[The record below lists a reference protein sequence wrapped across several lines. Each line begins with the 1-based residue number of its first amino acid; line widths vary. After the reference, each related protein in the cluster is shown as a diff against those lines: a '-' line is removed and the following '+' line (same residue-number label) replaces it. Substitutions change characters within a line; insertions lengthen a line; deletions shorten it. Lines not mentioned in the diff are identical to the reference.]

1 MNNPTCLLAI
11 LSVALS
17 AVCATGLTFHRITTA
32 TTAQTGAFS
41 VSGVIRGSTG
51 SDPAAGVCDAQASA
65 KVTLTFTRVAGSGAL
80 PAPINPIE
88 GPAPLGWKA
97 AGFETGT
104 TYRVTP
110 NLDGFVFTPASR
122 DFSGEKSDLDFT
134 IYKGPFKA
142 AGRVADA
149 DGNAMESVRMDFSLE
164 PLTPSPPTQAGPP
177 SVQTA
182 GDGGWQQNFPCNSRC
197 GVSHRYA
204 ARPAKQGMFFTP
216 ASIQFCG
223 ASNDL
228 NFVGRPLGATGVS
241 AASYRGQ
248 ALANDSIVALYG
260 AGFSTA
266 TEVTGT
272 QPLPTQLAGASVKT
286 KDRLG
291 AERLASLFFVSP
303 NQINFLVPA
312 DTARG
317 DALLIVTNAQGRLFF
332 GPATI
337 ATYAPGLFAANADG
351 QGVAA
356 AIVQRVK
363 ADGTLSFEVVA
374 RFDPAQ
380 NKLVAVPIDL
390 GAESDQ
396 VFLILFGTGIR
407 NRDSIAATAAKIGG
421 TDVQVL
427 FAGAQPGFAGLDQ
440 VNVRLARS
448 LAGRGEMDVA
458 LTIDGSMANLVR
470 ISVK

>member
-1 MNNPTCLLAI
+1 MNNPTRVLAI
-11 LSVALS
+11 LPIALF
-17 AVCATGLTFHRITTA
+17 AIYAIGLAFHQTTL
-32 TTAQTGAFS
+32 AQISTFS
-41 VSGVIRGSTG
+41 VSGSIRDSSS
-51 SDPAAGVCDAQASA
+51 SDPGAGGCDAQASTR
-65 KVTLTFTRVAGSGAL
+65 VTLAFTRIAGSGAIS
-80 PAPINPIE
+80 APVNPLD
-88 GPAPLGWKA
+88 GAAPLGWKA
-97 AGFETGT
+97 NGFEAGT

-110 NLDGFVFTPASR
+110 SLEGFAFTPASI
-122 DFSGEKSDLDFT
+122 DFNGEKSGLDFT
-134 IYKGPFKA
+134 IHKGPFKA
-142 AGRVADA
+142 SGRVADG
-149 DGNAMESVRMDFSLE
+149 DGKAMEGVRLDFYLE

-177 SVQTA
+177 TVQTID
-182 GDGGWQQNFPCNSRC
+182 DGGWQQIFPCNSRC

-204 ARPAKQGMFFTP
+204 AQPAKQGMFFTP

-248 ALANDSIVALYG
+248 LLANDSIVAAYG
-260 AGFSTA
+260 TGFSTA
-266 TEVTGT
+266 TEAATT
-272 QPLPTQLAGASVKT
+272 QPLPTQLAGTTVKI

-291 AERLASLFFVSP
+291 AERPAALFFVSP

-312 DTARG
+312 DAARG
-317 DALLIVTNAQGRLFF
+317 DGLLIVTNAQGRLFY
-332 GPATI
+332 GPASI
-337 ATYAPGLFAANADG
+337 ATTAPGLFAANADG

-363 ADGTLSFEVVA
+363 ADGTSSFEPAA
-374 RFDPAQ
+374 RFDAAQ

-407 NRDSIAATAAKIGG
+407 NRDAIANTAVRIGG
-421 TDVQVL
+421 TDVQLL

-458 LTIDGSMANLVR
+458 LTIGGSAANIVR
-470 ISVK
+470 IAVK